1 MTQPAPETA
10 PAKPS
15 IPLWL
20 IFGLVALLAVGGVV
34 AVRAV
39 LDLRAD
45 KDEIS
50 HPDTWDKRVLPYARL
65 VEKKRGL
72 TFLHPVEVEF
82 LTDEQFRKQVTKDE
96 EDLSEDEREEIE
108 QATGMLRALGLIE
121 GEVDLFEQ
129 SNRLSGSSTIGYYSY
144 EDQRIRIRGSKLSP
158 ASRSTLVHEL
168 THVLQDQH
176 FGLADR
182 LEEDDEDSTAA
193 AAFRAVV
200 EGDARRVE
208 AAYAAGLTAQ
218 QRSALQRSEKASQK
232 AARKDIANVPEILKT
247 FTAAPYT
254 LGEALVAVAAGDG
267 GNDAVDALF
276 EDPPTTDEHLL
287 DPWSLLEDDEE
298 AHDVDEPDLEDG
310 DDEFDDGD
318 FGALGF
324 YLVLAE
330 RLPLAD
336 ALDAA
341 DGWGG
346 DAYVAFERDDVSCVR
361 VSYQGD
367 TSKDVDQLHKAL
379 SRWIRALP
387 GSPATVTRSEEQL
400 TFESCDPGSGT
411 DVGSESS
418 GDALQLAVL
427 RTQVAL
433 SLVNEGASGGVA
445 RCFGTAIVH
454 EYSIAQLTDPTFGRD
469 DPAFIQR
476 IQAIARGCR

>member
-1 MTQPAPETA
+1 MTQPTTEPE
-10 PAKPS
+10 PANPG

-20 IFGLVALLAVGGVV
+20 ILGLVVLLVVGGVV
-34 AVRAV
+34 AVREV
-39 LDLRAD
+39 LHLRGD
-45 KDEIS
+45 NDEIS
-50 HPDTWDKRVLPYARL
+50 HPDKWDKRVLPYARL

-72 TFLHPVEVEF
+72 TFLHPVAVEF
-82 LTDEQFRKQVTKDE
+82 LTDKEFRQEVTEDE
-96 EDLSEDEREEIE
+96 KDLSEDEREEIE
-108 QATGMLRALGLIE
+108 QVTGLLRALGLIE

-144 EDQRIRIRGSKLSP
+144 EDQRIRIRGSRLTP

-182 LEEDDEDSTAA
+182 LDDDEDPTAA
-193 AAFRAVV
+193 AAYRAVV
-200 EGDARRVE
+200 EGDARRIE
-208 AAYAAGLTAQ
+208 AAYAAGLTPR
-218 QRSALQRSEKASQK
+218 QRAALRRSERASVT
-232 AARKDIANVPEILKT
+232 AVRKDIAKVPEILKT
-247 FTAAPYT
+247 FSAAPYT
-254 LGEALVAVAAGDG
+254 LGEALVAVAKEDG
-267 GNDAVDALF
+267 GNDAVDQLF

-287 DPWSLLEDDEE
+287 DPWSLLQAEDE
-298 AHDVDEPDLEDG
+298 AQDVDEPELEDG
-310 DDEFDDGD
+310 DEEFDDGA

-330 RLPLAD
+330 RLPHVD

-361 VSYQGD
+361 VTYEGD
-367 TSKDVDQLHKAL
+367 TSKDLDQLHRAL
-379 SRWIRALP
+379 GRWIRALP
-387 GSPATVTRSEEQL
+387 GSPAKVSRSAEQL

-418 GDALQLAVL
+418 GDALTLAIV

-433 SLVNEGASGGVA
+433 SLVKEGATGRVA

-454 EYSIAQLTDPTFGRD
+454 EYSLKQLTDPTFGRN

-476 IQAIARGCR
+476 IQEIARGCR